1 MNWGMQQGTANMAKL
16 WHHLPSHLGSKHGEH
31 GVSIRLLRWPRAR
44 PGSGLLNVFIK
55 DLDDGIEKALIKFA
69 DDMKLGG
76 TTSILEDRIRIQ
88 NDLDKLEKW
97 TGKNRMKFNRDK
109 CKAVR

>member
-1 MNWGMQQGTANMAKL
+1 MRHSLHGKALVPFPITFGQSMVGTA
-16 WHHLPSHLGSKHGEH
+16 WVG
-31 GVSIRLLRWPRAR
+31 LLRCQRAC
-44 PGSGLLNVFIK
+44 PGSGFLNVFIK
-55 DLDDGIEKALIKFA
+55 GLDDGIEKVLIKFA
-69 DDMKLGG
+69 DDTKLGG

-109 CKAVR
+109 CKAVH